1 MEKHIDFMDFRK
13 IEKKW
18 QTRWSK
24 DKIFEVREDSK
35 KKKYYNLE
43 MYPYPSGKLH
53 MGHVRN
59 YVIGDTFARFKRM
72 MGFNVLYPMGYDA
85 FGLPAENAAI
95 KSKIDPKE
103 WTIKSIEAMRKQQ
116 NILGLSYD
124 WGREI
129 ASFNT
134 DYFKWNQWIFLKFL
148 ERGLAYKKKAPVNWC
163 PSCNTVLANEQVSQ
177 GKCWRCHSEVE
188 LKELKQWFFKIT
200 EYADQLLEDFKELD
214 WPENVKTMQENWI
227 GKSEG
232 VEEYWQ
238 VEGMDIKLATFTT
251 WVHTTW
257 GATFIIIAP
266 EHPLIEELVKGTKY
280 EKATKEFVKK
290 VMHQKI
296 EDRVNLEKEKDGF
309 FTGRYA
315 INHLTGWKMPIYI
328 ANFVI
333 MEYGTGVVK
342 GAPAHDQRDLE
353 FARKYNIPVK
363 LVIKPKDMDIDEEN
377 MKEAFT
383 EEGVMINAGQFTGM
397 DSQKARKAV
406 GDYIVEQG
414 NGKYVIN
421 YKLRDWLISRQ
432 RYWGTPIPVIYCGD
446 CGIVSVPYEDL
457 PVELPTDVEFT
468 GKGNPLETSKK
479 FVNIKCPKCKKN
491 ARRET
496 DTMDTFVDSSWY
508 FFRYCSPKYDKFPFD
523 KKSVNYWMPVDQ
535 YIGGIEHAIM
545 HLLYARFFTKALR
558 DIGLHNFDEPFKKL
572 LTQGMVLK
580 DGFAMSKSRGN
591 VVDPEEMI
599 NKFSVD
605 SVRLFMLGL
614 ALPTKEFE
622 WSDKGLDSYHKF
634 LNKFI
639 DQFERHNTK
648 TNTRDKYILSKT
660 HSVVENVEKDFE
672 EFNFPNV
679 IIKLKDVVDE
689 IETYKNFIRK
699 KVLKEVLE
707 LLVLL
712 FSPIIPHVT
721 EELWHK
727 LGNKKFVSLEFW
739 PKADK
744 NKIDKNELELEQIF
758 KKTQED
764 INHVIKLAGE
774 KKNAY
779 LYFVTDKELEYFKD
793 VGDHLEKLFG
803 FKKIGLYK
811 VSDKKKYDPEGKA
824 LRAKYGKPAIYL
836 E

>member
-1 MEKHIDFMDFRK
+1 MDFKK

-18 QTRWSK
+18 QTKWEK
-24 DKIFEVREDSK
+24 AKIFEANVNPK
-35 KKKYYNLE
+35 KKKFYNLE

-59 YVIGDTFARFKRM
+59 YVIGDAYARFKRM

-103 WTIKSIEAMRKQQ
+103 WTIKSIDAMKQQ
-116 NILGLSYD
+116 QKTLGLSYD
-124 WGREI
+124 WTREI

-134 DYFKWNQWIFLKFL
+134 NYFKWNQWIFLKFL
-148 ERGLAYKKKAPVNWC
+148 EKGLAYKKKAPVNWC

-177 GKCWRCHSEVE
+177 GKCWRCHSDVE
-188 LKELKQWFFKIT
+188 LKELEQWFFKIT
-200 EYADQLLEDFKELD
+200 EYADQLLEDFKELN

-280 EKATKEFVKK
+280 EKSTKEFVKM

-296 EDRVNLEKEKDGF
+296 EDRVNLEKGKEGF

-315 INHLTGWKMPIYI
+315 INYLTGWKMPIYI

-363 LVIKPKDMDIDEEN
+363 LVVKPKDRDIDEET
-377 MKEAFT
+377 MKEAFV
-383 EEGVMINAGQFTGM
+383 EEGVMINAGQFTSM
-397 DSQKARKAV
+397 DSQKARKAI
-406 GDYIVEQG
+406 GDYIVGQG
-414 NGKYVIN
+414 NGKYVTN

-446 CGIVSVPYEDL
+446 CGIVPVPYEDL
-457 PVELPTDVEFT
+457 PVKLPTDVEFT

-479 FVNIKCPKCKKN
+479 FVNTKCPKCKKN
-491 ARRET
+491 VRRET

-508 FFRYCSPKYDKFPFD
+508 FFRYCSPKYDKLPFD
-523 KKSVNYWMPVDQ
+523 KKVVSYWMPVDQ
-535 YIGGIEHAIM
+535 YIGGIEHAVM

-558 DIGLHNFDEPFKKL
+558 DIGLHDFDEPFKKL

-648 TNTRDKYILSKT
+648 TNTRDRYILSKT
-660 HSVVENVEKDFE
+660 HSVVESVERDFE

-689 IETYKNFIRK
+689 IETYKNFISK

-707 LLVLL
+707 LLILV

-727 LGNKKFVSLEFW
+727 LGNKKFVSLESW

-744 NKIDKNELELEQIF
+744 SKIDKNELELEQIF

-764 INHVIKLAGE
+764 ISHVIKLAG
-774 KKNAY
+774 KNKNAY
-779 LYFVTDKELEYFKD
+779 LYFVTDKELNYFKEA
-793 VGDHLEKLFG
+793 LEYLRRMFT
-803 FKKIGLYK
+803 FKKIELYK
-811 VSDKKKYDPEGKA
+811 VSDKNKYDPEGKSSK
-824 LRAKYGKPAIYL
+824 AKYGKPAIYL